1 MEGAEG
7 FREAISW
14 QEQFLRRA
22 PQLTG
27 YNAIKHNWLT
37 GQPVISPYGY
47 NTGIPISD
55 EQANPYLMEIVRMG
69 RSIQPPDIR
78 IGNVELTGPQ
88 YAELNRLIGT
98 VEIGGLTLMDQL
110 VRFMDSREYDYD
122 SNRYYNP
129 DYDDYR
135 VAGVKTIIRDYKA
148 LGKRVLLSQDQSL
161 LDQVVE
167 DRANMGSV
175 MTGGQ
180 QLFELN
186 QR

>member
-1 MEGAEG
+1 
-7 FREAISW
+7 
-14 QEQFLRRA
+14 
-22 PQLTG
+22 
-27 YNAIKHNWLT
+27 
-37 GQPVISPYGY
+37 
-47 NTGIPISD
+47 
-55 EQANPYLMEIVRMG
+55 MG

-122 SNRYYNP
+122 PNRYYNP